1 MNETV
6 LNKLELRLGRLHA
19 SQRLGIETDHEA
31 QIFGQGINFFH
42 IENWYSIHSV
52 IRMTLTLLGLYG
64 RGRKNAEQIQVRH
77 NHVGSKIL
85 PSQFDG
91 FTLLHISDL
100 HADIS
105 EGAMRRLN
113 EILPALTYDVCVLT
127 GDYRGATFG
136 PFEAALEGL
145 ARALAHLKGPVYGVL
160 GNHDTIRMV
169 PELEEM
175 GIRILLNECESISRG
190 DEAIYLAGIDD
201 AHYYRVDNI
210 EKAASEIPDRKF
222 SILLSHTPEVYRQ
235 AAHAGFDLFLGG
247 HTHGGQICLPRSIP
261 ITLSSVLPRHM
272 GWARGHGITVT

>member
-6 LNKLELRLGRLHA
+6 LNKLERRLGGLHA
-19 SQRLGIETDHEA
+19 RQRLGIETDHEA

-52 IRMTLTLLGLYG
+52 IRMTLKLLGLYG

-85 PSQFDG
+85 PNQFDG

-136 PFEAALEGL
+136 PFDAALEGL

-210 EKAASEIPDRKF
+210 EKAASEIPDRQVF
-222 SILLSHTPEVYRQ
+222 YPAVAYTGSLPPGCTCRLRFVPGWSYPRWSDLSAPVYSN
-235 AAHAGFDLFLGG
+235 H
-247 HTHGGQICLPRSIP
+247 P
-261 ITLSSVLPRHM
+261 
-272 GWARGHGITVT
+272 